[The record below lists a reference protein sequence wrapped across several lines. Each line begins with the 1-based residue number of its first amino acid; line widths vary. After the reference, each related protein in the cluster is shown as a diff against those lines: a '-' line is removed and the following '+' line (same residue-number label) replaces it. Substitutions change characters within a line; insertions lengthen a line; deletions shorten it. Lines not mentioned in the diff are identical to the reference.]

1 MQPNV
6 GSSTNWVLVLGLILG
21 SAVLAVLG
29 DILGFKYGKQ
39 RISVFGLRP
48 KYTSRLITAVT
59 GGIISIVILTILSA
73 FSQDVRTALFS
84 MQYVQQQLMDLRLQ
98 LQTSQSNT
106 DQAVDDLMLARS
118 SLEQQRNLLQ
128 TTTAS
133 LDLTR
138 FDLESLRNDK
148 VVLENERNELEAAV
162 KVMREE
168 SEELKRAL
176 SSMRSDFIAIHANVL
191 LAQRPI
197 LPGSSE
203 AQVSEDLQALRK
215 DIRLSVVSRVSDK
228 LLSRLR
234 DLPIVIAPES
244 EAEVLDFL
252 TQAPERFYVRAL
264 AAENVALGEPIKVRL
279 EVGESH
285 LIYAAGEP
293 IHRRMIDAQ
302 RSDLDAEEALHI
314 FLRELKMKA
323 IRDGVLPDPSTNSVG
338 TLEGETFFDIVENLK
353 DAGAPVILSALA
365 SHDIYTEGP
374 VDIEIV
380 LEE

>member
-1 MQPNV
+1 MQPNM

-252 TQAPERFYVRAL
+252 TQAPEQFYVLAL

-293 IHRRMIDAQ
+293 IHRRMINAQ

>member
-1 MQPNV
+1 MQPNM

>member
-1 MQPNV
+1 MQPNM

-252 TQAPERFYVRAL
+252 TLAPERFYVRAL

>member
-1 MQPNV
+1 MQPNM

-203 AQVSEDLQALRK
+203 AQVSEDLQAFRK

-264 AAENVALGEPIKVRL
+264 AAENVALGDPIKVRL

>member
-1 MQPNV
+1 MQPNM

-29 DILGFKYGKQ
+29 DILGFRYGKQ

-59 GGIISIVILTILSA
+59 GGIISIVILTVLSA

-98 LQTSQSNT
+98 LQTSQSNA

-148 VVLENERNELEAAV
+148 VVLENERNELEAEV

-244 EAEVLDFL
+244 EAEVLEAL

-374 VDIEIV
+374 VDIEVV